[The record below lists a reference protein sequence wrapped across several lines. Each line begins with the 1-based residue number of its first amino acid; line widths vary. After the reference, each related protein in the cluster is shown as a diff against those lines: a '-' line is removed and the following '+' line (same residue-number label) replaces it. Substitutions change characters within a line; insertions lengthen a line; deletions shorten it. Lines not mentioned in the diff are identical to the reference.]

1 MPLIDLS
8 AIRATLQTRWHQI
21 RRQTA
26 RNATLRALAP
36 LSPALRDD
44 LGLTHHLQLITFQN
58 DKHKKHSFD

>member
-8 AIRATLQTRWHQI
+8 AIRATLQTRWHKT

-44 LGLTHHLQLITFQN
+44 LGLTRHRQMITFQN
-58 DKHKKHSFD
+58 DKYHKHSFD